1 MRKPGIH
8 ARILFSAFLMIV
20 AATLALDLA
29 GVHITS
35 QFMHKRFEDRIAFLA
50 KYLALNSEVGVLIG
64 DRSGLKSLALNLLGE
79 EDVARVEI
87 MDSQNNVLVNL
98 SREVQGPISKV
109 ETPVLFKRNQDENMV
124 IFANRT
130 TPFGK
135 RSVAGTEHIGK
146 VRIYFS
152 TFGIEQLIRT
162 ITKQFLWISSLLTV
176 LAVLLFYFL
185 SRSITQ
191 EVKQMVVTAQQ
202 VGRGD
207 LTLRA
212 KPGRLPE
219 TKQLALA
226 FNAMLDSLAVSRQ
239 ALQQVSRKMIQQ
251 KTLAEV
257 GKFSLMVG
265 HEVKNPLAIIK
276 SSLDILKKE
285 YGLGS
290 DNTMV
295 GYMEDEI
302 LRLNQLIEDFLQFAK
317 PTQPTFR
324 EVDLNGM
331 LADVARRF
339 EMMNMDDPK
348 ELMMNLSEQSA
359 IGRADRDL
367 LMRAVANIVKNA
379 FEAIDPAGR
388 VEIRSSLAPNAWRVE
403 IADNGPGIDSDHKSK
418 IFDPFF
424 TTRAKGT
431 GLGLA
436 FAAQVFKSHGGYIM
450 VENSNSGG
458 AVFTAEIPLNH
469 DRHPFTP
476 VGPVGPKGLE
486 TVEEGNEKIPT
497 ILEIEGP
504 ASSLE

>member
-1 MRKPGIH
+1 MKKPGIH

-20 AATLALDLA
+20 AATLALDWA

-50 KYLALNSEVGVLIG
+50 KYLALNSEVGVLVG

-87 MDSQNNVLVNL
+87 MDNQNNVLVNL
-98 SREVQGPISKV
+98 SRDVRGPISKV

-124 IFANRT
+124 IFSDRV
-130 TPFGK
+130 TPFG
-135 RSVAGTEHIGK
+135 RRPVSGTEHIGK

-152 TFGIEQLIRT
+152 TFGINQLIRT
-162 ITKQFLWISSLLTV
+162 ITKQYLWISSVLAV

-185 SRSITQ
+185 SRSITK
-191 EVKQMVVTAQQ
+191 EVKNLVVTAHQ

-207 LTLRA
+207 LSLRA

-219 TKQLALA
+219 TQQLALA

-239 ALQQVSRKMIQQ
+239 TLQRVNRQMIQQ

-265 HEVKNPLAIIK
+265 HEVKNPLGIIK

-285 YGLGS
+285 YDLSS
-290 DNTMV
+290 DITMV
-295 GYMEDEI
+295 GYIEDEI
-302 LRLNQLIEDFLQFAK
+302 LRLNRLIEEFLQFAK
-317 PTQPTFR
+317 PTKPAFR
-324 EVDLNGM
+324 EVDLNEM

-339 EMMNMDDPK
+339 EMMEPHNAKKLKLKLPDKPAVG
-348 ELMMNLSEQSA
+348 L
-359 IGRADRDL
+359 ADRDL
-367 LMRAVANIVKNA
+367 LMRAVGNIVKNA
-379 FEAIDPAGR
+379 YEATGEDGR
-388 VEIRSSLAPNAWRVE
+388 VEIRSSLSEDAWKVE
-403 IADNGPGIDSDHKSK
+403 IVDNGPGIDRDVKHK
-418 IFDPFF
+418 IFNPFF

-436 FAAQVFKSHGGYIM
+436 FAAQVFKSHGGYILA
-450 VENSNSGG
+450 ENGDAKG
-458 AVFTAEIPLNH
+458 AVFTAEIPLTH
-469 DRHPFTP
+469 DHQRFSQDRHAVT
-476 VGPVGPKGLE
+476 E
-486 TVEEGNEKIPT
+486 SADEREKR
-497 ILEIEGP
+497 
-504 ASSLE
+504 